1 MEFLVFGED
10 WQRHPSSTQHLFA
23 LFNQQHPVY
32 WINSIGLRQPSIS
45 SQDII
50 RVVEKIKAF
59 KSLPVTK
66 HKLLAQPTKTITPL
80 VWPLPQNK
88 LIKKINQQL
97 LKHQLP
103 IKQEFR
109 VIWCSLP
116 SAVDYL
122 DICDGDIVVYYCGDD
137 FSALAGVDHT
147 KVARLEQ
154 QLIQQADVIFAAS
167 SPLQQKFP
175 PEKTHLLP
183 HGVDLDLFT
192 PPALPIDKDQIKTV
206 GFYGSL
212 NTWLDYDLIIRLAQ
226 QCPEI
231 TFHFVGKKEC
241 PASHTLI
248 QQNIQLHPPC
258 SHPELISHLTHWDC
272 AIMPFINN
280 RQIQHCNPL
289 KLREYLASA
298 RHIICSDFPAAQQ
311 YSSHLT
317 IANNTQQWLN
327 ALKNPIPI
335 TEQKITMRRQI
346 LSTESWQARQQQVIA
361 ELQSLIS
368 P

>member
-32 WINSIGLRQPSIS
+32 WINSIGLRQPSLS

-66 HKLLAQPTKTITPL
+66 HKQLAQPTKTITPL

-137 FSALAGVDHT
+137 FSALAGVDHH
-147 KVARLEQ
+147 KVEILEQ
-154 QLIQQADVIFAAS
+154 QLVHRADVIFAAS
-167 SPLQQKFP
+167 PSLQQKFP
-175 PEKTHLLP
+175 SEKTHLLP
-183 HGVDLDLFT
+183 HGVDLDLFK
-192 PPALPIDKDQIKTV
+192 PPALPTDTDQIKTV

-212 NTWLDYDLIIRLAQ
+212 NTWLDYDLIIKLAQ

-231 TFHFVGKKEC
+231 TFHLVGKKEC

-258 SHPELISHLTHWDC
+258 SHSELITHLAHWDC
-272 AIMPFINN
+272 AIMPFVNN

-311 YSSHLT
+311 YSSHIT
-317 IANNTQQWLN
+317 IASTPQQWLK
-327 ALKNPIPI
+327 ALTSPSPI
-335 TEQKITMRRQI
+335 TEQKITIRRKI
-346 LSTESWQARQQQVIA
+346 LSTESWLARQQQVT
-361 ELQSLIS
+361 EQLQRFLV
-368 P
+368 